1 MLYINLVQIIFL
13 NKKILMLKKYNQVE
27 KSSDRF
33 NGDYTDSGSSVN
45 KSSEYEED
53 EESEEENPKNNKKKL
68 KNKRK
73 KKKD

>member
-1 MLYINLVQIIFL
+1 MLYINSVQIIFL
-13 NKKILMLKKYNQVE
+13 NKKIVMLKKYNKVE
-27 KSSDRF
+27 KSSDGF